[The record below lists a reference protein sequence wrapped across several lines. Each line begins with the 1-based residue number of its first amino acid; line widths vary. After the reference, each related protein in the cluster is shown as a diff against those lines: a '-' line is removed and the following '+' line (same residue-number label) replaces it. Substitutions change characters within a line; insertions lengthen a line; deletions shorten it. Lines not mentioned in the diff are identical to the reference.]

1 MRDTKGSSHSL
12 QNLHRR
18 LYAKNAIGVGHE
30 LCTKN
35 FTSLN
40 LTQNLCLSAVL
51 NLDVNVNAI
60 LALDLEDCVL
70 KAGSEVKIFEVH
82 NFGVQIV
89 QDVSEEDTA

>member
-1 MRDTKGSSHSL
+1 MRSTKGSSHSL
-12 QNLHRR
+12 QNLHGRF
-18 LYAKNAIGVGHE
+18 YAKNAIGFGHE

-40 LTQNLCLSAVL
+40 LKQNLCMSVVL
-51 NLDVNVNAI
+51 NLDLNVNAI
-60 LALDLEDCVL
+60 LDLNLECVL

-89 QDVSEEDTA
+89 QNVSEEDTA